1 MAVMWAYMK
10 NDGAVAKAAAL
21 FAGKEAQFMSYDIYL
36 NDPVTGEVA
45 IVPGHLMI
53 GGTYKAD
60 YHSETGTFT
69 PALNTEANLNVTY
82 NYGRYYK
89 EVYEKGIRQ
98 IYGMSGVD
106 SIPILENMITA
117 ITDKYRK
124 NDLWTSTKR
133 TKVICYDEEGNE
145 LENVMVFLKQQIPAK
160 EEIIEY
166 EVDEGDTSNYWLATA
181 ANAIRPLHQLIA
193 LAKMRPDCIW
203 DGD

>member
-1 MAVMWAYMK
+1 
-10 NDGAVAKAAAL
+10 
-21 FAGKEAQFMSYDIYL
+21 MSYDIYL
-36 NDPVTGEVA
+36 KEPVTGEVA
-45 IVPGHLMI
+45 SVPGHLMI

-60 YHSETGTFT
+60 YHPETGTFT
-69 PALNTEANLNVTY
+69 PALNTEAHLNVTY

-98 IYGMSGVD
+98 IYGLSGVD
-106 SIPILENMITA
+106 SISILENMIAA
-117 ITDKYRK
+117 ITDKYK
-124 NDLWTSTKR
+124 KDDVWTSTKR

-145 LENVMVFLKQQIPAK
+145 LENMLVLLKQQTPAK
-160 EEIIEY
+160 EEIVEY
-166 EVDEGDTSNYWLATA
+166 EVNEGDTSDYWMATA

>member
-1 MAVMWAYMK
+1 
-10 NDGAVAKAAAL
+10 
-21 FAGKEAQFMSYDIYL
+21 MSYDIHL
-36 NDPVTGEVA
+36 KEPVSGEVA
-45 IVPGHLMI
+45 SVPGHLMI

-89 EVYEKGIRQ
+89 DVYEKGIRQ

-106 SIPILENMITA
+106 SILVLEHMISE
-117 ITDKYRK
+117 IMKKYK
-124 NDLWTSTKR
+124 KDDVWINTKR
-133 TKVICYDEEGNE
+133 TKIICYDEKGNE
-145 LENVMVFLKQQIPAK
+145 LENMLVFLKQQVPAN

-181 ANAIRPLHQLIA
+181 ANAIRPLYQLIA

>member
-1 MAVMWAYMK
+1 
-10 NDGAVAKAAAL
+10 
-21 FAGKEAQFMSYDIYL
+21 MSYDIHL
-36 NDPVTGEVA
+36 KEPVTGEVA
-45 IVPGHLMI
+45 SVPGHLMI

-60 YHSETGTFT
+60 YHPETETFT

-89 EVYEKGIRQ
+89 DVYEKGIRQ
-98 IYGMSGVD
+98 IYGMCGVD
-106 SIPILENMITA
+106 SIPVLEYMISEILE
-117 ITDKYRK
+117 KYKKDDVWIR
-124 NDLWTSTKR
+124 TKR
-133 TKVICYDEEGNE
+133 TKIICYDEKGNE
-145 LENVMVFLKQQIPAK
+145 LENKLVFLKQQVPAK

-166 EVDEGDTSNYWLATA
+166 GVDEGDTSNYWLATA

>member
-1 MAVMWAYMK
+1 
-10 NDGAVAKAAAL
+10 
-21 FAGKEAQFMSYDIYL
+21 MSYDIYL
-36 NDPVTGEVA
+36 KEPVTGEVA
-45 IVPGHLMI
+45 SVPGHLMI

-60 YHSETGTFT
+60 YHPETGTFT
-69 PALNTEANLNVTY
+69 PALNTEAHLNVTY

-98 IYGMSGVD
+98 IYGVSGVD
-106 SIPILENMITA
+106 SISILENMIAA
-117 ITDKYRK
+117 ITDKYKK
-124 NDLWTSTKR
+124 NDLWTSAKR

-145 LENVMVFLKQQIPAK
+145 SENMLVILKRQTLAK
-160 EEIIEY
+160 EEIVEY
-166 EVDEGDTSNYWLATA
+166 EVDEGDTSDYWMATA